1 MPRYLQAPKSLAPS
15 LPKAFEKSAITNRAL
30 ALKTFTPR
38 FLYII
43 NEVRRL
49 KNEKTMAIERPEA
62 AALRREVAAKFD
74 AGLPAKELAV
84 WEKRTRDHDA
94 AQVHILDSIIE
105 VLRNDPSLS
114 FEAVAAKTTPPNWIS
129 GEGIRK
135 LFVSLKYSKYM
146 ERIIPLLTRK
156 QMRDAVTFSK
166 HLRSNWGR
174 GAGKYLLIHF
184 DEKWFYGM
192 LVRFAKACEILGLSK
207 RQLFARHKL
216 HIPKVMIMVLT
227 GFAFEDNYLNG
238 GIGVKLGCLRI
249 QGVRIAQREVN
260 ETVVHWDGS
269 ITRPNEAKGGK
280 KIRSMGETYPT
291 GCAITGS
298 NVGTSSAPKF
308 SLKRCFARCFEQVE
322 QIVAPSGLLPGYKPV
337 WQGDRAGPHEEGQ
350 FTKWAKAECAR
361 RSWLWEP
368 QSPNS
373 PGLNAQDLMT
383 FPLMS
388 RRHSTFCREN
398 ARAAPDSE
406 TNIMKNVDKVWAELS
421 SADIAKAHILA
432 FEVAKKRIAAR
443 GGNGFLNGKL
453 HSGIRETFRETDTG
467 LVRKDGKVL
476 GPPGA
481 GS

>member
-1 MPRYLQAPKSLAPS
+1 MYIKNELQ
-15 LPKAFEKSAITNRAL
+15 
-30 ALKTFTPR
+30 
-38 FLYII
+38 
-43 NEVRRL
+43 RL
-49 KNEKTMAIERPEA
+49 KNEKTMAIERSEA
-62 AALRREVAAKFD
+62 AALRRDVAAKFD
-74 AGLPAKELAV
+74 AGLPAEELAV
-84 WEKRTRDHDA
+84 WKKRKRDHDA
-94 AQVHILDSIIE
+94 AQFHILDSIIE

-174 GAGKYLLIHF
+174 GAGKY
-184 DEKWFYGM
+184 
-192 LVRFAKACEILGLSK
+192 
-207 RQLFARHKL
+207 
-216 HIPKVMIMVLT
+216 
-227 GFAFEDNYLNG
+227 FAFEDNYLNG

-280 KIRSMGETYPT
+280 KIRSRGETYPT

-308 SLKRCFARCFEQVE
+308 SLKRCFARCFEQVD
-322 QIVAPSGLLPGYKPV
+322 QIVAPSGILPGYKPV

-350 FTKWAKAECAR
+350 FTKWAREECAR